1 MSANSEQIKAMLE
14 RAGKTNLLQK
24 QKVDLDKEQLQF
36 EATVKSLEKAAEE
49 YLQQDHQE
57 VDFAEEIKTLSQSD
71 EWEQMKKRGS
81 YMKEALYIVARHFY
95 RLGLKR
101 KDE

>member
-49 YLQQDHQE
+49 YLQQDYQE

-81 YMKEALYIVARHFY
+81 YMKEALYIVAHHFY
-95 RLGLKR
+95 RLGLNAR
-101 KDE
+101 K